1 MSKLNAKEVHERR
14 VRRIFNR
21 HELESVLGHI
31 VHHEIRDEFGP
42 DVDVVAVDYKLTFE
56 DETEGS
62 PSYKVGTRCIVDVT
76 ERLSSAQ
83 YMRER
88 KETR

>member
-42 DVDVVAVDYKLTFE
+42 DVDVEAVDYKLTFE

-62 PSYKVGTRCIVDVT
+62 PTYKVGTRCIVDVV
-76 ERLSSAQ
+76 ERLSTPQ
-83 YMRER
+83 PNVDEGDG
-88 KETR
+88 K